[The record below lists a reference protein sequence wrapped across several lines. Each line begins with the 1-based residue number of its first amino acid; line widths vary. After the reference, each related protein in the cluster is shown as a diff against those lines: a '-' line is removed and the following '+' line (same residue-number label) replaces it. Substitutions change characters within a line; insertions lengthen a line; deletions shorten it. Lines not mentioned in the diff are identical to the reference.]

1 MTADFDP
8 ILKHDAS
15 MEPFVNSSQSADIVS
30 NIMISAGLMVFA
42 MLITWLLLWSYQK
55 DKFLFISIISIMGL
69 CFAIEVIILVLV
81 NMNKYDQITFRI
93 SIGSGVV
100 IGVIYLILALI
111 FFIRFVQNQRSGNT
125 YVPPSVQSY
134 IDR

>member
-1 MTADFDP
+1 
-8 ILKHDAS
+8 